1 MAKVCLNFVKQV
13 LLEGGPK
20 VAEYNSAAVS
30 RMLKGAHRNN
40 NSAVMSVT
48 DISGSLT
55 AVEER
60 GEPLSLL
67 RKTVA
72 VDACL
77 LFK

>member
-1 MAKVCLNFVKQV
+1 V
-13 LLEGGPK
+13 
-20 VAEYNSAAVS
+20 
-30 RMLKGAHRNN
+30 LKGAHRNN
-40 NSAVMSVT
+40 NSAVISVI
-48 DISGSLT
+48 DASGSLT

-67 RKTVA
+67 RKTVV